1 MKLAQAVNEMISLAG
16 IFQQEP
22 NAEVLSQTK
31 NTMKLARV
39 TMVESVLLDGC
50 MLSCQPACA
59 QDGRNQIN
67 TQIEAMAAMEE
78 ADAERVTCDDIHPSI
93 WKFAMEVTQ
102 GKKLS

>member
-1 MKLAQAVNEMISLAG
+1 MKFAQAVREMISLAG
-16 IFQQEP
+16 DFQQEP
-22 NAEVLSQTK
+22 NAEVVSQTK

-67 TQIEAMAAMEE
+67 TQIEAMTAMDEK
-78 ADAERVTCDDIHPSI
+78 DAERVTCEDVHPCI
-93 WKFAMEVTQ
+93 WKYAVEVTQ
-102 GKKLS
+102 GKKLA